1 MKNSAIRQFYTTP
14 LGASPDRTWGTRH
27 PAPVPGRFR
36 HGATMAQNA
45 RLNFL
50 QRFEIRPL
58 VNQRSALADGF
69 RFPEVRR

>member
-1 MKNSAIRQFYTTP
+1 
-14 LGASPDRTWGTRH
+14 
-27 PAPVPGRFR
+27 
-36 HGATMAQNA
+36 MAQNA